1 MNKLALCFALT
12 YVSAKQTIYEL
23 TKNPNPTLTRCLLLP
38 DKIPV
43 METENVVVTK
53 INGDDDYLQDTATLT
68 TSFMSAE
75 ITPNNCIFQGFEPE
89 TNEWVEIQ
97 YPYGDNSLQIFG
109 PETQLICD
117 LKNLKIDFYKK
128 CISGF
133 NVNDT
138 KVNLTISDKGDT
150 SFSVYFD
157 DKIELPFAL
166 NVSPILKSWNETVLE
181 YEWDMTVAK
190 GLYVKDLIGSFD
202 TFGYGDD
209 GAHMVNDGS
218 LVPNKTVLLPNGSN
232 FSFNFFYYQCDNQYT
247 NFTELTISN
256 PVGHDSD
263 NGFIISSQL
272 YFDNQL
278 LIEQEY
284 ADSETPTVLVDNTP
298 PLTDPL
304 FDVNDEGKTF
314 KVRYTF
320 KDAVPGKI

>member
-12 YVSAKQTIYEL
+12 VSAKQTIYEL